1 MRRACAWDASALLYV
16 VDMVDLDGGMS
27 VVEASV
33 RTHTPVIGMHISMM
47 ESSENS

>member
-16 VDMVDLDGGMS
+16 VDLDGGMS